1 MYHDLP
7 DQDAADS
14 GTEKVEPAA
23 IPCSLLLDL
32 AKNISCFRREGRKIG
47 IVLDRCE
54 GIVERAHLHARIEK
68 PEGIEMR
75 LESRTQRQLFGRK
88 ESVEDRRTE
97 AAVPVLT

>member
-14 GTEKVEPAA
+14 GTQKVEPAP

-32 AKNISCFRREGRKIG
+32 TKNISCFRREWRKIG
-47 IVLDRCE
+47 IILDCCE
-54 GIVERAHLHARIEK
+54 GVFDGAYLHARIEK

-75 LESRTQRQLFGRK
+75 LEPRTQRQLVGRK
-88 ESVEDRRTE
+88 ESIEDRRTE